1 MSNEYYKYS
10 EYNSFGEY
18 RAFPAEQYASI
29 EKTGKEAEYSRQ
41 GHEFVP
47 SQEKSEKKK
56 SPSLLKRLADRISGA
71 TRTMVATVASV
82 GAIAVASVAVVLGI
96 SSSSPKL
103 ELTRLD
109 AGSDYVQYGIEL
121 SHLSGDVDYSL
132 LVENPY
138 HTFEID
144 VDKEGKYEGLTTG
157 LKPGYQYT
165 FSLVGTMENDRQIY
179 YEKEFYTA
187 NSDTPVAIFDV
198 QTQFDGEKARVG
210 YSVYLSDAYNRVYS
224 PQAVLMQNGEVY
236 YRDSSINK
244 GFFKGAVEDPV
255 PGTSLLKIVGTI
267 DGKYQVIGEYQIVIP
282 ENEPGLGDEKDII
295 SMSELEIREL
305 NTVKFNFA
313 VDKEAAQE
321 KGVTSVLLNIYAD
334 GALVD
339 EYEYNLDD
347 MLSLEQ
353 YFLST
358 EGYQKIEA
366 KLFAMGIDE
375 NGNPV
380 SVFETEKSM
389 DLEYFVQGEMLVDL
403 YYDTTKLILIGNLP
417 ANSVLVVVDKNSG
430 EETEHLIS
438 DGYYSST
445 GTVFEWDFGTGQ
457 TTYTYYIKDAD
468 GTRLLQGEE
477 FLVDYTVTESEYE
490 LSYLNP
496 NEIVVSHND
505 DGTINLYFDVGFSAD
520 DPDVFCYIILGDT
533 VYRFNDSSLTIENI
547 PAYTYGVTYM
557 VCKEI
562 NGTSYTFITIIP
574 SGTIEPW

>member
-1 MSNEYYKYS
+1 
-10 EYNSFGEY
+10 
-18 RAFPAEQYASI
+18 
-29 EKTGKEAEYSRQ
+29 
-41 GHEFVP
+41 
-47 SQEKSEKKK
+47 
-56 SPSLLKRLADRISGA
+56 
-71 TRTMVATVASV
+71 
-82 GAIAVASVAVVLGI
+82 
-96 SSSSPKL
+96 
-103 ELTRLD
+103 
-109 AGSDYVQYGIEL
+109 
-121 SHLSGDVDYSL
+121 
-132 LVENPY
+132 
-138 HTFEID
+138 
-144 VDKEGKYEGLTTG
+144 
-157 LKPGYQYT
+157 
-165 FSLVGTMENDRQIY
+165 
-179 YEKEFYTA
+179 
-187 NSDTPVAIFDV
+187 VAIFDV

-210 YSVYLSDAYNRVYS
+210 YSVYLSDAYNRVHS
-224 PQAVLMQNGEVY
+224 PQAVLVQDGEEY
-236 YRDSSINK
+236 YKDSNISE
-244 GFFKGAVEDPV
+244 GFFKGAVEDPLS
-255 PGTSLLKIVGTI
+255 GTSLLRIVGTI
-267 DGKYQVIGEYQIVIP
+267 DGKSQVIGEHRISIP
-282 ENEPGLGDEKDII
+282 KNEPDPIL
-295 SMSELEIREL
+295 MSDFEIKEL
-305 NTVKFNFA
+305 NTAKFKFS
-313 VDKEAAQE
+313 VDKEIAQK
-321 KGVTSVLLNIYAD
+321 KGITSVLLNVYAD

-353 YFLST
+353 YFVST

-389 DLEYFVQGEMLVDL
+389 DLEYFVQGEMFVDL

-417 ANSVLVVVDKNSG
+417 ANSVLMVVDKNSG

-445 GTVFEWDFGTGQ
+445 GTVFEWDFGRGQ
-457 TTYTYYIKDAD
+457 TTYTYYIKGAD

-574 SGTIEPW
+574 SGTIDPW